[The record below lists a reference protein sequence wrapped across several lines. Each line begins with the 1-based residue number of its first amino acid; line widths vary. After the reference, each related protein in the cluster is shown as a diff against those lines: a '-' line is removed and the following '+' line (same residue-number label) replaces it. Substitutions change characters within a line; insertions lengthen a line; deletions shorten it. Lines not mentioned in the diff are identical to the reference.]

1 MAAER
6 QSDRMASEMEVCMKQ
21 RRGIEFLYDEEMAH
35 TNIHLH
41 LLNVYG
47 DQAADARTVRQQ
59 VVHFNS
65 GNSDSGYDSEDF
77 YGCGIQVLVQSG

>member
-1 MAAER
+1 MAP
-6 QSDRMASEMEVCMKQ
+6 DVKVHMKQ

-59 VVHFNS
+59 VAHFNS